1 MEITVRKSDIVNEV
15 LLTQG
20 VVERKT
26 TIPILANLLIETGE
40 DKINFA
46 ATDLDLG
53 IKSSCP
59 AKILE
64 TGSITTPAKNFL
76 EIIRSLPPDREIKIK
91 KLENSWAQIKCGSAT
106 FKIVGLPTD
115 NFPTLPACETDLVQ
129 IPAKIL
135 LRLINN
141 TIFSVAP
148 EETRFALNGA
158 LLLLKPLSIT
168 MVATDGHRLAHI
180 EKTHEFNNINTEIS
194 TLIPRKALFEL
205 QKILDGIDEKDQ
217 EKEMVSF
224 GRDETHIFFSIGG
237 RLMIARMLTG
247 QFPNYEAVI
256 PKDNKESIRLDKIDF
271 QSAIERIALL
281 ADDKSRSIRVVLED
295 HKLEISSSNANLG
308 EANEQIKTE
317 YAGAKLELGF
327 NCKYLLE
334 FLKAT
339 EDHSISFDFKDSQ
352 SSGLLRPANEE
363 EDYRYRYIVMPMR
376 I

>member
-40 DKINFA
+40 EKINLA

-59 AKILE
+59 AKVLE
-64 TGSITTPAKNFL
+64 TGAITTPAKKFL
-76 EIIRSLPPDREIKIK
+76 EIIRSLPPDQEIKIK
-91 KLENSWAQIKCGSAT
+91 KLENSWVQIKCGSAT

-115 NFPTLPACETDLVQ
+115 NFPTLPECETDLVQ

-141 TIFSVAP
+141 TIFSVAQ

-308 EANEQIKTE
+308 EAN
-317 YAGAKLELGF
+317 
-327 NCKYLLE
+327 
-334 FLKAT
+334 
-339 EDHSISFDFKDSQ
+339 
-352 SSGLLRPANEE
+352 
-363 EDYRYRYIVMPMR
+363 
-376 I
+376 

>member
-40 DKINFA
+40 EKINLA

-59 AKILE
+59 AKVLE
-64 TGSITTPAKNFL
+64 TGAITTPAKKFL
-76 EIIRSLPPDREIKIK
+76 EIIRSLPPDQEIKIK
-91 KLENSWAQIKCGSAT
+91 KLENSWVQIKCGSAT

-115 NFPTLPACETDLVQ
+115 NFPTLPECETDLVQ

-141 TIFSVAP
+141 TIFSVAQ

-158 LLLLKPLSIT
+158 LLLLKPLSVT

-180 EKTHEFNNINTEIS
+180 EKSHEFNNINSEIS

-205 QKILDGIDEKDQ
+205 QKILAGIDEND
-217 EKEMVSF
+217 KEMVSF

-256 PKDNKESIRLDKIDF
+256 PKDNKGSIDLEKKEF
-271 QSAIERIALL
+271 QEAIQRISLL
-281 ADDKSRSIRVVLED
+281 ADDKSSSIRVVLED
-295 HKLEISSSNANLG
+295 NKLVISSSNANLG
-308 EANEQIKTE
+308 EANEQIDTV
-317 YAGAKLELGF
+317 YSGAKLELGF

-334 FLKAT
+334 FLGAT
-339 EDHSISFDFKDSQ
+339 EDHSINFDFKDSQ
-352 SSGLLRPANEE
+352 SSGVLRPGNEE

>member
-1 MEITVRKSDIVNEV
+1 MEITVRKPDIVNEV

-40 DKINFA
+40 GKINLA
-46 ATDLDLG
+46 ATDLDIG

-59 AKILE
+59 AKIIE
-64 TGSITTPAKNFL
+64 TGAITTPAKNFL
-76 EIIRSLPPDREIKIK
+76 DIIRSLPDREIKIK

-115 NFPTLPACETDLVQ
+115 NFPTLPECETDLVQ

-135 LRLINN
+135 LRLLNN
-141 TIFSVAP
+141 TIFSVAQ

-158 LLLLKPLSIT
+158 LLLLKPLSVT

-205 QKILDGIDEKDQ
+205 QKILAGIDEND
-217 EKEMVSF
+217 KEMVSF
-224 GRDETHIFFSIGG
+224 GRDETHIFFRISG

-247 QFPNYEAVI
+247 QFPNYDAVI
-256 PKDNKESIRLDKIDF
+256 PKENKESITLDKVEF
-271 QSAIERIALL
+271 QAAIERISLL
-281 ADDKSRSIRVVLED
+281 ADDKSRSVRVVLED
-295 HKLEISSSNANLG
+295 NKLEISSSNANLG
-308 EANEQIKTE
+308 EANEQISIE
-317 YAGAKLELGF
+317 YSGAKLELGF

>member
-224 GRDETHIFFSIGG
+224 GRDETHIFFIIGG

-247 QFPNYEAVI
+247 QFPNYDAVI
-256 PKDNKESIRLDKIDF
+256 PKDNK
-271 QSAIERIALL
+271 
-281 ADDKSRSIRVVLED
+281 
-295 HKLEISSSNANLG
+295 
-308 EANEQIKTE
+308 
-317 YAGAKLELGF
+317 
-327 NCKYLLE
+327 
-334 FLKAT
+334 
-339 EDHSISFDFKDSQ
+339 
-352 SSGLLRPANEE
+352 
-363 EDYRYRYIVMPMR
+363 
-376 I
+376 

>member
-40 DKINFA
+40 DKTNFA